1 MTEMQ
6 PITLQVHTTL
16 APEYPRTPHACLFGL
31 QPEGPCMECPR
42 SFPPT
47 HLPLIQLFQQ
57 GAPCAKHSNHQPT
70 PVWALASPPGCP
82 WGRALQDSWLVLT
95 SASPVLPRQ
104 CPHQLSCQIPFVQ
117 RALGLPSLHPLQLY
131 LSGRHALCAE
141 SPRTSPACIQLQPL
155 R

>member
-95 SASPVLPRQ
+95 SASPVLPGQ

-117 RALGLPSLHPLQLY
+117 RALGLPGLYPLQLY